1 MSFFLFTV
9 ILLSAAAEHGS
20 GQPSAFSQFF
30 NKYLN
35 YPGFELW
42 KFINLGLFIAAL
54 VYLVKKPMTD
64 SFKARREVIRAEL
77 IKAEQDKAAALAD
90 LTAIEAKLAGLDTE
104 RASIMKRA
112 KEEAA
117 AEEANIAR
125 NTESEIAKLHQQAES
140 EMGRLTQQSKSE
152 LRRYSAEE
160 SVRLA
165 EEKLRGRIN
174 ADNDADLVRSGI
186 QSIGGLS

>member
-90 LTAIEAKLAGLDTE
+90 LTAAEAKLAGLDTE
-104 RASIMKRA
+104 KASIMKRA

-125 NTESEIAKLHQQAES
+125 NTEHEIAKLHQQAES
-140 EMGRLTQQSKSE
+140 EIGRLTQQSKAE